1 MIRLRQVRAEALQ
14 EGRLEPRRDILLAP
28 RLGGERLG
36 AGDTPSAS
44 LAEASA
50 AMPTPVFGSRPRKCA
65 LTAAG
70 APAENSASSSRCAMS
85 PRSGQAGFCSRN
97 SLYSAASP

>member
-36 AGDTPSAS
+36 AGDIAVGE
-44 LAEASA
+44 LGRGQRRHADARFRLQAAE
-50 AMPTPVFGSRPRKCA
+50 VR
-65 LTAAG
+65 L
-70 APAENSASSSRCAMS
+70 
-85 PRSGQAGFCSRN
+85 
-97 SLYSAASP
+97 